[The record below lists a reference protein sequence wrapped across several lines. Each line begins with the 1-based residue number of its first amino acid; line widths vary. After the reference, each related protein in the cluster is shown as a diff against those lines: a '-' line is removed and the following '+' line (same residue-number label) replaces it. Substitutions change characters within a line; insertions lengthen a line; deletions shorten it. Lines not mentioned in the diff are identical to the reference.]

1 MFYGTQDKSVAVHL
15 KNKKISVFFLTIYT
29 PYFALCGGMIGIV
42 IDFPFERVGGW
53 PDLIT

>member
-1 MFYGTQDKSVAVHL
+1 MHL